1 MTDDAMKDLVT
12 KHDKVIEDLV
22 TSNAKIVASVELLVE
37 AQKESNERQMATNSR
52 LEEISKYLAKQAVF
66 GTKLETMD
74 REVRESFK
82 RRDEAMFDNNK
93 RIHARIDE
101 IANTQKSGNGCN
113 SVRLLAK
120 DVETLNREF
129 VRMSGA
135 EMEQRLRI
143 EKIETSKAADVSPT
157 TIKWAVGLIIAYS
170 IMFGTYVVQS
180 INTLDKSNTKIISM
194 LTRDMKDTDQLMKD
208 WYETNRNSHS
218 DKR

>member
-1 MTDDAMKDLVT
+1 MTDEAMKDLVS

-66 GTKLETMD
+66 STKLETMGK
-74 REVRESFK
+74 EVREGFK
-82 RRDEAMFDNNK
+82 RRDDVILENTR

-101 IANTQKSGNGCN
+101 IENIQKSGDGCN
-113 SVRLLAK
+113 SVRLLTK

-129 VRMSGA
+129 VRMSGT
-135 EMEQRLRI
+135 ETEQRARI
-143 EKIETSKAADVSPT
+143 EKIETGKAADVSPT

-180 INTLDKSNTKIISM
+180 INTLDRSNTKIISM
-194 LTRDMKDTDQLMKD
+194 LTRDMKDTDKLMKA
-208 WYETNRNSHS
+208 WYEMNKYNNYS
-218 DKR
+218 KR